1 MAKQTKK
8 TTKKKM
14 GRPTKYNKTLG
25 NKICERLA
33 SGESMRSICRDEEFP
48 HKVTV
53 MRWLLSESDTYKEF
67 RTQYALARQIQYEFM
82 ADEILDIADDG
93 KNDYMERTDEEGE
106 TTGYQ
111 INGEFVQRSRLRVDT
126 RKWFMSKVLPKFKD
140 KPDQNDA
147 SADLAEA
154 LKSIADKLPD

>member
-1 MAKQTKK
+1 MAKKDN

-14 GRPTKYNKTLG
+14 GRPTKYTKKLG
-25 NKICERLA
+25 DNMCFRLA
-33 SGESMRSICRDEEFP
+33 SGESLNSICRDEKMP

-53 MRWLLSESDTYKEF
+53 MRWLLSESDVYKDF
-67 RTQYALARQIQYEFM
+67 RNQYAFARQIQYELM
-82 ADEILDIADDG
+82 ADELMDIADDG
-93 KNDYMERTDEEGE
+93 TNDWMEKFDRDGE
-106 TTGYQ
+106 KIGW
-111 INGEFVQRSRLRVDT
+111 ILNGEHVQRSKLRTET
-126 RKWFMSKVLPKFKD
+126 RKWFMSKCLPKFKD